1 MNKVVRDILVE
12 DLREALA
19 ESKQR
24 EESMRSEIDELRY
37 NLWMCRKNAYQSFMA
52 THGVLPDGYE
62 SQIEELEHKMI
73 KKEKSKK

>member
-12 DLREALA
+12 DLREALT

-37 NLWMCRKNAYQSFMA
+37 NLWMCRKCLSIIY
-52 THGVLPDGYE
+52 GY
-62 SQIEELEHKMI
+62 SRRFA
-73 KKEKSKK
+73 